1 LGGLIHEVVTA
12 GGWCGGFAS
21 ELHPRY
27 FGWTPCLTLV
37 THFARTC
44 QIVPGMCASEEAR
57 DNMVYGQFPC
67 LFATVQT
74 GVIVSNENLASA
86 QSPLHARPL
95 DHVSKADYRWH
106 RYGNRRTVHDIRVI
120 LQNLS
125 LAYPEQHNR
134 PPCPANI
141 ERLVILVQDKDRG
154 IYHDALH
161 SAQILAEWL
170 VLCNITGLTLF
181 TA

>member
-1 LGGLIHEVVTA
+1 
-12 GGWCGGFAS
+12 
-21 ELHPRY
+21 
-27 FGWTPCLTLV
+27 
-37 THFARTC
+37 
-44 QIVPGMCASEEAR
+44 MCASEEAR
-57 DNMVYGQFPC
+57 DNMVYGEFPC

-74 GVIVSNENLASA
+74 GEIVSNEDLASA

-106 RYGNRRTVHDIRVI
+106 RYGNRRTVHNIRVI

-125 LAYPEQHNR
+125 LASPEQHNR
-134 PPCPANI
+134 PPRSANI

-154 IYHDALH
+154 IYHNAFH
-161 SAQILAEWL
+161 SVQILAEWL
-170 VLCNITGLTLF
+170 LLCNIIGLTAF